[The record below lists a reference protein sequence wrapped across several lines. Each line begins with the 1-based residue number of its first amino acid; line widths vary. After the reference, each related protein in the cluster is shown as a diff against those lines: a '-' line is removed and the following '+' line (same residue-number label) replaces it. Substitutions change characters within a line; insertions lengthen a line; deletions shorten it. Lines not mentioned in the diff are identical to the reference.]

1 LKQRDTINSSV
12 SKNKKMSKN
21 KLAIKLSNRVRV
33 VSVSF
38 AIAGLIGGFGIAQA
52 DQYDNQITSL
62 QQENNS
68 SQSQVDSL
76 ANQASSYQGEI
87 NQLQAQVSSLQAS
100 LNINEAKKTSDRC
113 LPLKNWPPVRAL
125 AITSIRKLITPASR
139 TRLTP

>member
-1 LKQRDTINSSV
+1 
-12 SKNKKMSKN
+12 MSKN

-100 LNINEAKKTSDRC
+100 LNINEAKQTSDQAQIVSDQNNITVQKQ
-113 LPLKNWPPVRAL
+113 LLGDEVRSLYIDGQMSTIEEL
-125 AITSIRKLITPASR
+125 ATSKSLSDYVD
-139 TRLTP
+139 